1 MAIDVAKG
9 VTVDDTAFIKHL
21 EAYSKVMGKSM
32 GEVAQQQAGLFCKDM
47 IGYSRPFDKKNN
59 KGSGATSAAKSFG
72 ESNVANSIRK
82 IFRPI
87 EKATKAQIADIN
99 RYDVFKM
106 WNKRKGE
113 SGQTKRHWKQF
124 QPKFFKGGSY
134 TFIEPGQLGA
144 MGALH
149 KRLRTDDG
157 RGSLTDEARNAKQP
171 FAIVAKD
178 SDIQKYIKQKQKDVG
193 YLKSAYWFAS
203 QSIGAKITAPAWVK
217 KSDAAR
223 NAISIKEGQGTPAP
237 SFTVG
242 NLIGRRAGNSAF
254 VRAAINHRAYA
265 MRTVMAA
272 KLNKDKVK
280 LWQACASGT
289 VTNIAE
295 GFTA

>member
-1 MAIDVAKG
+1 MAIGVAKG

-21 EAYSKVMGKSM
+21 EAYSKVMGKSL
-32 GEVAQQQAGLFCKDM
+32 GEVAKQQAGLFCKDM
-47 IGYSRPFDKKNN
+47 IGYSRPFDGNSIGSGG
-59 KGSGATSAAKSFG
+59 GSGAKSHG

-87 EKATKAQIADIN
+87 DKATKAQIADVN
-99 RYDVFKM
+99 RYDVFKL
-106 WNKRKGE
+106 WNRRKGE
-113 SGQTKRHWKQF
+113 TGQNQRAWKTF
-124 QPKFFKGGSY
+124 QPKFARGGSY
-134 TFIEPGQLGA
+134 TFIEPGALGA

-149 KRLRTDDG
+149 SRLRTDDG
-157 RGSLTDEARNAKQP
+157 RGSLTAEARNSKQP

-203 QSIGAKITAPAWVK
+203 QSIGAKISAPAWVK
-217 KSDAAR
+217 KSEAAR
-223 NAISIKEGQGTPAP
+223 NAISIKDGEGTPAP

-254 VRAAINHRAYA
+254 VRSAINHRAYA
-265 MRTVMAA
+265 MRSVMAA

-280 LWQACASGT
+280 LWQACASGS
-289 VTNIAE
+289 VTNIAG